1 MVMVIQ
7 TMGAFFA
14 VASFT
19 RILELPRRFLMW
31 YGTAGALC
39 WLVYLNVRDG
49 AGSKILAAFAAG
61 LAVAVFSHLA
71 ARLLKA
77 PVTVFLIPGILPLVP
92 GASIYNSVYYMI
104 QDNQPQSSHYLA
116 ETLQIAG
123 AIAMAV
129 FLVDSLFHM
138 LRAGKNHRVARE
150 EAGERA
156 AADVNCGANRA
167 PELRGCGK
175 KQGCDTKLC
184 EQMEKFE
191 KKT

>member
-92 GASIYNSVYYMI
+92 GASIYN
-104 QDNQPQSSHYLA
+104 L
-116 ETLQIAG
+116 
-123 AIAMAV
+123 
-129 FLVDSLFHM
+129 SLIHI
-138 LRAGKNHRVARE
+138 
-150 EAGERA
+150 
-156 AADVNCGANRA
+156 
-167 PELRGCGK
+167 
-175 KQGCDTKLC
+175 
-184 EQMEKFE
+184 
-191 KKT
+191 

>member
-77 PVTVFLIPGILPLVP
+77 PPGYPRRSDGLTGWICPRWCSP
-92 GASIYNSVYYMI
+92 RW
-104 QDNQPQSSHYLA
+104 P
-116 ETLQIAG
+116 
-123 AIAMAV
+123 
-129 FLVDSLFHM
+129 
-138 LRAGKNHRVARE
+138 R
-150 EAGERA
+150 
-156 AADVNCGANRA
+156 
-167 PELRGCGK
+167 
-175 KQGCDTKLC
+175 
-184 EQMEKFE
+184 
-191 KKT
+191 

>member
-7 TMGAFFA
+7 TIGAFCA

-19 RILELPRRFLMW
+19 RILELPRRFLAW

-39 WLVYLNVRDG
+39 WLVYLIVRDQ
-49 AGSKILAAFAAG
+49 AGSKILAAFVAG

-71 ARLLKA
+71 ARILKA

-104 QDNQPQSSHYLA
+104 QDSQNQSSYYLA

-123 AIAMAV
+123 SIAMAV
-129 FLVDSLFHM
+129 FLVDSLFHL
-138 LRAGKNHRVARE
+138 LRNGRKGR
-150 EAGERA
+150 GERGCAGA
-156 AADVNCGANRA
+156 AA
-167 PELRGCGK
+167 EE
-175 KQGCDTKLC
+175 LC
-184 EQMEKFE
+184 EQMGKFE

>member
-138 LRAGKNHRVARE
+138 LRAGKNRRVARE
-150 EAGERA
+150 EAEERA
-156 AADVNCGANRA
+156 AADVNCGANRVPA
-167 PELRGCGK
+167 PRGCGK
-175 KQGCDTKLC
+175 KQGCDAKLC

>member
-7 TMGAFFA
+7 TIGAFFA

-39 WLVYLNVRDG
+39 WLVYLNDRDG

-71 ARLLKA
+71 ARILKA

-138 LRAGKNHRVARE
+138 LRAGKNRR
-150 EAGERA
+150 GE
-156 AADVNCGANRA
+156 
-167 PELRGCGK
+167 
-175 KQGCDTKLC
+175 KQGWDAELC

>member
-1 MVMVIQ
+1 MGVVIQ
-7 TMGAFFA
+7 TAGAFFA
-14 VASFT
+14 VASFSL
-19 RILELPRRFLMW
+19 ILEVPKKLVVWSGL
-31 YGTAGALC
+31 AGGLC

-61 LAVAVFSHLA
+61 LRWRCFGHLA

-77 PVTVFLIPGILPLVP
+77 PVTVFPDSRVFCPLVP

-129 FLVDSLFHM
+129 FLVDSLFQLARKKEAAGEGRL
-138 LRAGKNHRVARE
+138 LRAGKSPRPPSGR
-150 EAGERA
+150 GGRRA
-156 AADVNCGANRA
+156 FQGWFSLNLKKIKFGA
-167 PELRGCGK
+167 
-175 KQGCDTKLC
+175 
-184 EQMEKFE
+184 
-191 KKT
+191 